1 MAKNKALRI
10 IVDTNLWLSF
20 IISKN
25 FSGLDTL
32 IVSGDVILLFSWE
45 LLEELTVTIKKPKL
59 KKYFQENALTEMLAV
74 FEPYSELISVTSII
88 QICRDPRDNFLLE
101 LAKDGM
107 ADFLLTGDKDLLEIK
122 NIGKTA
128 IVKIVDFLSQN
139 NI

>member
-1 MAKNKALRI
+1 MDQFYHFKE
-10 IVDTNLWLSF
+10 
-20 IISKN
+20 

-45 LLEELTVTIKKPKL
+45 LLEELTVTINKPKL